1 MVKCQLQCMT
11 GKILQAEIDVISKS
25 VIIKNMIE
33 GVFLPLSLHDLFL
46 YIYIMV
52 NDNVHRSTCTL
63 VYILCVSFQ
72 LSCFTV

>member
-1 MVKCQLQCMT
+1 MT

-52 NDNVHRSTCTL
+52 SDNVYRSTCTL